1 MTPRQLTA
9 MMEQVIEQ
17 EARRG
22 IDVDSMQL
30 KFKDEDGLLH
40 SIDGFDFEEEPDRGA
55 PYFFLEGEA
64 E

>member
-1 MTPRQLTA
+1 